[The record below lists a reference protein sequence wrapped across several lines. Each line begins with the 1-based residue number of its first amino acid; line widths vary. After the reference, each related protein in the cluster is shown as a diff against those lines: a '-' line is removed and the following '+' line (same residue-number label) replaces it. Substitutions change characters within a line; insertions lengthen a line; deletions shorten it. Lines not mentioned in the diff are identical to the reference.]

1 MNKKSTFFMLA
12 FALSSGAQASNIK
25 HLCTPAEKV
34 IFTCETGK
42 KVASVCMV
50 GKQGLHSLIQYRFG
64 QIGHMEISIP
74 ENPAGPSNAVSYG
87 TLSYSGGGGAYLRF
101 SRGNYR
107 YTAYTGMGKGWD
119 KTGITVERDNKLLA
133 NLLCKESDVPNDSF
147 SRLNVPKDNIGFE
160 IP

>member
-1 MNKKSTFFMLA
+1 MSSRFRPARKQATLSTSATLQKKSFSLA
-12 FALSSGAQASNIK
+12 KQA
-25 HLCTPAEKV
+25 
-34 IFTCETGK
+34 K

-74 ENPAGPSNAVSYG
+74 ENPVDPSNAVSYG

-133 NLLCKESDVPNDSF
+133 NLLCKESDVPNDAF
-147 SRLNVPKDNIGFE
+147 SRLNVPKDNTGFE